1 MGCLLAKMFPSL
13 SLKDSSLMKFYC
25 LIKILLMIILFSSG
39 CTLTAVKGPNPS
51 SDLRHEMDEAQLLT
65 EPEFMN
71 RVRQS
76 ASIINE
82 GLLRIEQAVTGYAAD
97 NGGSLPSGNLDEIKS
112 LLLNGGYLERW
123 PTIPPFAF
131 TDPVE
136 YGYMV
141 SRKYE
146 DLDGKGR
153 HDSVVYIQDLKLEVC
168 EEFGRRYASPGLTN
182 PVHQYI
188 SSQQRAP
195 GAIYG
200 RHITKYAILWDEI
213 LFPEYCDI
221 LWVMQYND

>member
-1 MGCLLAKMFPSL
+1 MGCLLADLFLFL
-13 SLKDSSLMKFYC
+13 SLKGSILMKFYC

-39 CTLTAVKGPNPS
+39 CTITTVRGPNS
-51 SDLRHEMDEAQLLT
+51 NSDLRHEMDEAQLLT
-65 EPEFMN
+65 ESEFMS

-82 GLLRIEQAVTGYAAD
+82 GLLRIEQAVTSYADD
-97 NGGSLPSGNLDEIKS
+97 NDGSLPSGNLDEIKS

-136 YGYMV
+136 YEYSV

-153 HDSVVYIQDLKLEVC
+153 HDSVVFIRDLKLEVC

-200 RHITKYAILWDEI
+200 RHVTKYAILWEEI
-213 LFPEYCDI
+213 NFPEYCDI